1 MAGNVPLGAARR
13 KPERDGQSNEGERGY
28 MMDDIEITPEMI
40 EAGAL
45 ALSEHHIEYESR
57 EEAVI
62 RV

>member
-1 MAGNVPLGAARR
+1 
-13 KPERDGQSNEGERGY
+13 
-28 MMDDIEITPEMI
+28 MMDEIEITPEMI

-62 RV
+62 RVYREMLSVSSQYLARPRGSENIPSGEVR

>member
-1 MAGNVPLGAARR
+1 
-13 KPERDGQSNEGERGY
+13 
-28 MMDDIEITPEMI
+28 MDEIEITPEMI

-62 RV
+62 RVYREMLSVSSQYLAPLRRGFF